1 MKIGIALLAMV
12 FIAVCPALA
21 APPAPVEKPL
31 SAGEC
36 LVTAFVDGW
45 GSLPG
50 MGRSAIPKGEPPGPG
65 RDACVAAGFW
75 VKIQSDGSQVDAE
88 RLTKFAAAIQQERQT
103 QHDKETLDFECFLL
117 SARVTGGNK
126 EADKKEA
133 EKLGCPS

>member
-1 MKIGIALLAMV
+1 MKIGIALV
-12 FIAVCPALA
+12 SVIFVAVCPAMA

-50 MGRSAIPKGEPPGPG
+50 MGRSATPKGEPPGPG
-65 RDACVAAGFW
+65 RDACVAGGFW
-75 VKIQSDGSQVDAE
+75 VKIQSDGSQADAE
-88 RLTKFAAAIQQERQT
+88 RLTKFAAAIQQERQAK
-103 QHDKETLDFECFLL
+103 HDKQSLDLDCFLL
-117 SARVTGGNK
+117 SARVTGGKN
-126 EADKKEA
+126 EADNKQA